1 MQKNNVK
8 RLMRM
13 MQKPLML
20 AVLILLM
27 TFLAPGT
34 FLSGNNIASI
44 LMAVCIYGLM
54 VCGTIFPLLNGG
66 IDLSIGSIGA
76 LSGSICVLVTLH
88 YNSSVGGTM
97 LGIACGLAA
106 GIVCGIFNGFI
117 SYQFAVPAFIVT
129 LASKNIIYGI
139 AQNLTGMNT
148 VLSLNSK
155 VMNWIGTGKIAGVNF
170 TILFFLL
177 VMVSTYFLLN
187 HTKFGRYTYAVG
199 GNAKSARFSGVK
211 VKLIGIS
218 AYAISGF
225 TAALTGIVL
234 SCFNRQAVATQ
245 CSGYDGDVLVALV
258 VGSVSLA
265 GGEGTI
271 QGAAFGILLMGIL
284 NNAMILLGVNSIYQ
298 DLLKGVIV
306 IIAVAL
312 DMYAKNKG
320 NGLGRAVW
328 FRAHRKA
335 ANS

>member
-1 MQKNNVK
+1 MRNNNPK
-8 RLMRM
+8 QLMRVA
-13 MQKPLML
+13 QKPLML
-20 AVLILLM
+20 AALIVLMAFLSPGVFLSRNNISSILL
-27 TFLAPGT
+27 
-34 FLSGNNIASI
+34 
-44 LMAVCIYGLM
+44 AVCIYGLM

-66 IDLSIGSIGA
+66 IDLSIGSVGA
-76 LSGSICVLVTLH
+76 LAGSICVLVTLH
-88 YNSSVGGTM
+88 YKSSVGGTV

-106 GIVCGIFNGFI
+106 GILCGIFNGFI
-117 SYQFAVPAFIVT
+117 SYQFTVPAFVVT

-148 VLSLNSK
+148 ILSLDSK

-199 GNAKSARFSGVK
+199 GNAKSARFSGVR
-211 VKLIGIS
+211 VNLIGIS

-258 VGSVSLA
+258 VGGVSLA

-298 DLLKGVIV
+298 DLLKGIIV

-312 DMYAKNKG
+312 DMYAKNQG
-320 NGLGRAVW
+320 NGLGHNMWRRVL
-328 FRAHRKA
+328 HKA
-335 ANS
+335 EHS

>member
-1 MQKNNVK
+1 MRTDNVK
-8 RLMRM
+8 RWARM
-13 MQKPLML
+13 AQKPLML
-20 AVLILLM
+20 AALIVLM
-27 TFLAPGT
+27 AFLAPGV
-34 FLSGNNIASI
+34 FLSRSNIASI

-66 IDLSIGSIGA
+66 IDLSIGSVGA
-76 LSGSICVLVTLH
+76 LAGSICVLVTLR
-88 YNSSVGGTM
+88 YNSSVGGTV

-106 GIVCGIFNGFI
+106 GILCGIFNGFI

-139 AQNLTGMNT
+139 AQNITGMNT
-148 VLSLNSK
+148 ILSLDSK

-170 TILFFLL
+170 TILFFLFI
-177 VMVSTYFLLN
+177 VVATYFLLN

-211 VKLIGIS
+211 VNLIGIS

-258 VGSVSLA
+258 VGGVSLA

-284 NNAMILLGVNSIYQ
+284 NNAMVLLGVNSIYQ

-312 DMYAKNKG
+312 DMYVKNKG
-320 NGLGRAVW
+320 NGLSRNIWNRARRSAV
-328 FRAHRKA
+328 
-335 ANS
+335 NS